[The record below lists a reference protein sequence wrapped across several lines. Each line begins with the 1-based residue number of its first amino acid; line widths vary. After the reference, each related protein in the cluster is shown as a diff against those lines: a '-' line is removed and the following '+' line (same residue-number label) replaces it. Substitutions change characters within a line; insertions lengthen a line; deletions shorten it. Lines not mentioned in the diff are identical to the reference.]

1 MTLDQGQV
9 DRLTEQIAQRGESL
23 RARIDAL
30 ATRPVRIVAVTKGH
44 PVEVVVAAVAAGYGD
59 LGENYAQEMVGKA
72 RELEGH
78 PAVKPRWHFIG
89 NLQTNKVRS
98 LAPLVDLW
106 QTVDRASLVG
116 ELARR
121 SPGARVLVQVDL
133 AGIAGRGGCPRS
145 DTPQLVGLAADAG
158 LEVVGLMAVGPP
170 GPPEDS
176 REGFAWLRQEA
187 EALGLPEVSMGMSG
201 DLEVA
206 VAEGATMVR
215 VGSALVGERS
225 AARRGLG

>member
-1 MTLDQGQV
+1 MTFDPRQV
-9 DRLTEQIAQRGESL
+9 DRLAERIAERGEAL
-23 RARIDAL
+23 RARIEAL
-30 ATRPVRIVAVTKGH
+30 ASGPVRIVAVTKGH
-44 PVEVVVAAVAAGYGD
+44 PVEVAAAAVAAGFGD
-59 LGENYAQEMVGKA
+59 LGENYAQELVGKA

-78 PAVKPRWHFIG
+78 PAVRPRWHFIG

-106 QTVDRASLVG
+106 QTVDRASLVQ

-121 SPGARVLVQVDL
+121 SSGARVLVQVDL

-145 DTPQLVGLAADAG
+145 DTAQLVGLALDAG
-158 LEVVGLMAVGPP
+158 LDVVGLMAVGPP

-176 REGFAWLRQEA
+176 REGFAWLRREA
-187 EALGLPEVSMGMSG
+187 ETLGLPEVSMGMSG

-215 VGSALVGERS
+215 VGSALVGERCVP
-225 AARRGLG
+225 RRGLG